1 MVAEAREKRSKHA
14 RAYEVA
20 KLRFI
25 PLVASTYGEV
35 NDEMIRLIWAIARRA
50 AVARVAELEAANQGE
65 KSSDRKGQIYTQMR
79 GVVAA
84 AVAHAS
90 VARIMHSALL
100 DGCGLSKRQYRK
112 RKQLPEYDISE
123 ALSSQTS

>member
-1 MVAEAREKRSKHA
+1 
-14 RAYEVA
+14 
-20 KLRFI
+20 
-25 PLVASTYGEV
+25 
-35 NDEMIRLIWAIARRA
+35 MI
-50 AVARVAELEAANQGE
+50 

-90 VARIMHSALL
+90 TARIMHSALL
-100 DGCGLSKRQYRK
+100 DGCGLPKRQYRK

-123 ALSSQTS
+123 ALSSQTSWYAPKEGWP

>member
-1 MVAEAREKRSKHA
+1 MAGPCPERDSGTRYH
-14 RAYEVA
+14 
-20 KLRFI
+20 
-25 PLVASTYGEV
+25 EV

-50 AVARVAELEAANQGE
+50 AVARVVELDAANQGE

-100 DGCGLSKRQYRK
+100 ER
-112 RKQLPEYDISE
+112 
-123 ALSSQTS
+123 